1 MYVHQH
7 NDVCISVH
15 ETDDMDKCGP
25 TETDTRECNC
35 DICIK
40 SGIGIRVHWEKK
52 KKKYIYNKYVLRLV

>member
-40 SGIGIRVHWEKK
+40 SGIGIRVH
-52 KKKYIYNKYVLRLV
+52 